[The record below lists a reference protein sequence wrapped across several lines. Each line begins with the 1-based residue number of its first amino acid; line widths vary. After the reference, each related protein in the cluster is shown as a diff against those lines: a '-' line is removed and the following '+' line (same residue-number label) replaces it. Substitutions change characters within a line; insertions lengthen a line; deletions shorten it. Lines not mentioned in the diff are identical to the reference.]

1 MASKYF
7 FSAVALAELNT
18 AEYNGFDT
26 QSVFLTLPWLRF
38 VAEDSHTEPVIVRIT
53 DAEGLVGYFTGM
65 KFKKFGIPLLGSPFP
80 GWSTCHMGILT
91 DRPEEKC
98 TIYQQLIPYL
108 YKLTGCLYIEI
119 NDRDVSVEQA
129 KQAGF
134 KTKSVG
140 TLELSIDMDDAGLM
154 KQMKVDCRNFVRQ
167 FERRGARLEIAQP
180 DDTFAQQYY
189 TQLEDVF
196 AKQGLV
202 PTYSLEKVKTL
213 LRNLKDTGKVLCL
226 RVISPD
232 ERCIATS
239 IFLGNKEKCYFW
251 GGASFRPDQ
260 HYRPNEYMI
269 YTAMRHWRDQGCK
282 VFDMVG
288 IRDYKRKFGSH
299 DVHYAALICSRI
311 PGLLAGRDLAAR
323 LYYAMGAV
331 KGKLLK
337 RK

>member
-1 MASKYF
+1 MSKQYF
-7 FSAVALAELNT
+7 FSPVELSELDT
-18 AEYNGFDT
+18 AEFNSFEK
-26 QSVFLTLPWLRF
+26 QSVFVTPAWIRF
-38 VAEDSHTEPVIVRIT
+38 VQQDSHAEPVLVRIT
-53 DAEGLVGYFTGM
+53 DEDGFVGYFVGM
-65 KFKKFGIPLLGSPFP
+65 TVTKFGVRILGSPFS

-91 DRPEEKC
+91 DRVEEKC
-98 TIYQQLIPYL
+98 DILHQLVPYL
-108 YKLTGCLYIEI
+108 YRLTKCLYMQIS
-119 NDRDVSVEQA
+119 DRDICVEQA
-129 KQAGF
+129 QQAGF
-134 KTKSVG
+134 DAKQTG

-167 FERRGARLEIAQP
+167 FERRGARLEVAQP
-180 DDTFAQQYY
+180 DDTFAEQYY

-202 PTYSLEKVKTL
+202 PTYSLQKVKTL
-213 LRNLKDTGKVLCL
+213 LAAMKDTGNLLCL

-239 IFLGNKEKCYFW
+239 IFLGNKHKCYFW

-269 YTAMRHWRDQGCK
+269 YTAMRYWRDRGCT

-288 IRDYKRKFGSH
+288 IRDYKRKFGSQEAY
-299 DVHYAALICSRI
+299 YATLTFTKI
-311 PGLLAGRDLAAR
+311 PFLSTAKNLAGK
-323 LYYAMGAV
+323 LYYRMGAV
-331 KGKLLK
+331 KGKLLN

>member
-1 MASKYF
+1 MSKEYCF
-7 FSAVALAELNT
+7 AAVELSQLDL
-18 AEYNGFDT
+18 AEYNSFSS
-26 QSVFLTLPWLRF
+26 QSVFVTPAWLRF
-38 VAEDSHTEPVIVRIT
+38 VAEDSHASPVLVRIT
-53 DAEGLVGYFTGM
+53 DGQGLVGYFVGM
-65 KFKKFGIPLLGSPFP
+65 TVRKFGIPILGSPFP
-80 GWSTCHMGILT
+80 GWSTCHMGLLT
-91 DRPEEKC
+91 DRTEEKC
-98 TIYQQLIPYL
+98 EILRQLVP
-108 YKLTGCLYIEI
+108 CLYRCTKCVYMEI
-119 NDRDVSVEQA
+119 TDRDISEEQA
-129 KQAGF
+129 QQAGF
-134 KTKSVG
+134 KTKTVG

-213 LRNLKDTGKVLCL
+213 LRCLKDTENLLCL

-239 IFLGNKEKCYFW
+239 IFLGNKQKCYFW

-269 YTAMRHWRDQGCK
+269 YTAMRYWRDQGCK
-282 VFDMVG
+282 TFDMVG

-299 DVHYAALICSRI
+299 EAYYAKLTFTRLPLLITARN
-311 PGLLAGRDLAAR
+311 LASK

-331 KGKLLK
+331 KGKLLN